1 MSIQDAPNPAG
12 RSFLRRRIVHTSEP
26 AHIDNELRVLQV
38 ITKPIPQRDREI
50 FLSKV
55 DSGDTGIKAT
65 AVPGCGR
72 LSGAERD
79 GSREGELSEGLLVR
93 GSTY

>member
-1 MSIQDAPNPAG
+1 MSIQDAPNLAG
-12 RSFLRRRIVHTSEP
+12 RGFLRRRIVHISEP
-26 AHIDNELRVLQV
+26 THIDNKLSVLQV
-38 ITKPIPQRDREI
+38 ITKPIPKRDREI

-65 AVPGCGR
+65 AVSGCGR
-72 LSGAERD
+72 LSGTERD